1 MHAFIRSGQY
11 QAARRRE
18 LTATHVA
25 DVQHLIAEAAAT
37 VQKDAAEAARVT
49 AIADKVAAEAG
60 KYAKQAKTSEAEAKR
75 CAARAKKSANDAEA
89 FAAQARESA
98 KTARK
103 AQAEANQAAAVASHS
118 ATCAQSSYDC
128 ARGSAAQA
136 WTAAKKAREHAHNAD
151 NADNAGKD
159 SKDSKDA
166 DRAADEVKNASVDKQ
181 GAEALKWRKEKEFW
195 REYAKNDDA
204 AGDDDDSGV
213 PGWLKDAPGTVFNY
227 GKAILANGDIW
238 AGAAETFGGI
248 LAMGVGSSGIARV
261 ALCASPES
269 AAWPEHQRLPP
280 APRWGGAPR
289 S

>member
-11 QAARRRE
+11 QAVRRRE

-37 VQKDAAEAARVT
+37 VQKDAAEAARAT

-98 KTARK
+98 KTACK

-118 ATCAQSSYDC
+118 ATCAQSSYDW

-151 NADNAGKD
+151 NAGKD

-166 DRAADEVKNASVDKQ
+166 DRVADEAKNASVDKQ

-227 GKAILANGDIW
+227 GKAILTNGDIW

-261 ALCASPES
+261 ALCALPES